1 MTVKN
6 PSCMSR
12 LDFISVTNIFES
24 LDDCEEAI
32 TGVAVFVR
40 DGDGWGY
47 LQDRSTRFKSV
58 AGLMGWIKKTDDWY
72 HLRLELPGEFCK
84 CVDQLSLCQYL
95 DSKQFRCTRLDIAL
109 DDYKRRVDFNT
120 VKAAGDSGSYML
132 VEYFKSIQ
140 SSILCGA
147 DPVGTCYFGNS
158 DKILRFYNAQAVHG
172 IEADRWELQLR
183 SDIAQSAFD
192 IYLDDSSYLPSL
204 VVGAV
209 DFGIRGS
216 HYDKFT
222 RFPWWESLIE
232 DAGFPYPIPRT
243 SYEPDLSR
251 TIDWLNTAVAPSLL
265 VLRNGLGSQFDTFLN
280 QLCSRATSRLKPYQ
294 HEWIKTIQKSE
305 IDVLKIL
312 QECSK

>member
-1 MTVKN
+1 
-6 PSCMSR
+6 MSVR
-12 LDFISVTNIFES
+12 KPLQEYHPLFV
-24 LDDCEEAI
+24 
-32 TGVAVFVR
+32 GVM
-40 DGDGWGY
+40 GGGY
-47 LQDRSTRFKSV
+47 LQSTSTRFKSV
-58 AGLMGWIKKTDDWY
+58 AGLIGWLKKTDGWY
-72 HLRLELPGEFCK
+72 YLRLELPGEFC
-84 CVDQLSLCQYL
+84 QLVEQQTLCQYL
-95 DSKQFRCTRLDIAL
+95 DFHQFRCTRLDIAL

-120 VKAAGDSGSYML
+120 VKAAGDSGSYRL

-147 DPVGTCYFGNS
+147 EPVGTCYFGNS
-158 DKILRFYNAQAVHG
+158 DKITRFYNAEAVHG

-183 SDIAQSAFD
+183 ADIAQSAFD
-192 IYLDDSSYLPSL
+192 IYLSDPDCLSSL

-209 DFGIRGS
+209 DFGIRGD
-216 HYDKFT
+216 YYRNFT

-232 DAGFPYPIPRT
+232 DAGFPYSIPRT

-251 TIDWLNTAVAPSLL
+251 TIDWLNTAVAPT
-265 VLRNGLGSQFDTFLN
+265 VLILRDGLGSQFDIFLN
-280 QLCSRATSRLKPYQ
+280 QLCSRATGRLRPYQ